1 MVNPSKPQIPRLD
14 ENMFVKI
21 LTAWQHLPEHSLG
34 HWIYASEAYMSLQ
47 REETHSCRNNVSTN
61 MPTIVVLASLN
72 VCISQVRINTLIFP
86 PSDTVEIISTI
97 NILLSTHEHCQHESA
112 AARWSSIGKKR
123 NMSRA
128 SQNMYISWDARTA
141 QVVLWEFPLWVCSVT
156 LTSFKQS
163 FLVLF

>member
-1 MVNPSKPQIPRLD
+1 
-14 ENMFVKI
+14 
-21 LTAWQHLPEHSLG
+21 
-34 HWIYASEAYMSLQ
+34 MSLQ

-112 AARWSSIGKKR
+112 AAR
-123 NMSRA
+123 
-128 SQNMYISWDARTA
+128 
-141 QVVLWEFPLWVCSVT
+141 
-156 LTSFKQS
+156 
-163 FLVLF
+163 